1 MYTCQCMTGYTG
13 VHCETDVDE
22 CTSNPCLNGTCSD
35 QVGEYNC
42 SCNPGFTG
50 VNCDVNINECNP
62 SPCRNGARCT
72 DAVNSYSCKCFDGF
86 TGVDCEMEIDE
97 CQSSPCENGGTC
109 IDALNNYY
117 CRCVLGFEGENCET
131 NVDDCDPDPCNSH
144 GNCSCSCDANA
155 FRCKNG
161 SACSPDCV
169 VCRAV
174 EESTPYGNFSW
185 PDVSLGQVHA
195 LPCPDNNATAA
206 GVATRTCEDSI
217 VGFPRWSDTN
227 IEGCRNINDTSKSLE
242 LLAEVRWLHF
252 FDVFSIICAGANL

>member
-1 MYTCQCMTGYTG
+1 MPQSDCNSCACAFGYTG
-13 VHCETDVDE
+13 RLCETKVDECASQPCHNDGTCVAGYSCICFAGFTGLHCETNVNE
-22 CTSNPCLNGTCSD
+22 CASTPCANGGTCMDLTDDFACSCVAGYTGMLCETELRPSMRPCESNPCLNNGTCTASGAD
-35 QVGEYNC
+35 FVCTCPNQ
-42 SCNPGFTG
+42 FTG
-50 VNCDVNINECNP
+50 T
-62 SPCRNGARCT
+62 S
-72 DAVNSYSCKCFDGF
+72 
-86 TGVDCEMEIDE
+86 
-97 CQSSPCENGGTC
+97 
-109 IDALNNYY
+109 
-117 CRCVLGFEGENCET
+117 CET
-131 NVDDCDPDPCNSH
+131 NVL
-144 GNCSCSCDANA
+144 SCEANA

-195 LPCPDNNATAA
+195 LPCPDNNPAA